1 MASLSPGAPHL
12 DGVTEH
18 VLVVEQPRPRVGLST
33 AIAGAVAEAAA
44 TGRELVLIT
53 PPWTRLTFALELAL
67 SGAGTRWVVRTGDQF
82 HDGFTGLGVRWER
95 TRFVDD
101 EPDVTGIPESR
112 RTVAAVLSEDV
123 PPAWW
128 HLPPIDLAGTTP
140 GTLRV
145 TATTLHPA
153 TDALELGAGFGAL
166 AEGLTGPP
174 RGWGVAEPVTQP
186 WSPRELTRHLRGRM
200 PRASVTVLGG
210 SVSDPILGLLAV
222 QRVDTGVREELT
234 VAVGA
239 RRAPPEGFLELL
251 VRQVAATGVRVMAV
265 FWQPGPGGVYRGGGG
280 LPAAVP
286 LGVYLTDPDGLAAGG
301 SLALGAG
308 IVPMPA
314 GHGQGG
320 WLPFGGPDP
329 FGQLAEVLLV
339 GGRGSG

>member
-18 VLVVEQPRPRVGLST
+18 VLVVEQGRPRVGLST

-153 TDALELGAGFGAL
+153 TDALELGASFGAL

-174 RGWGVAEPVTQP
+174 RGWGVAEPVTQS

-222 QRVDTGVREELT
+222 HRVDTGV
-234 VAVGA
+234 AGGA
-239 RRAPPEGFLELL
+239 DGRGRRPEG
-251 VRQVAATGVRVMAV
+251 TT
-265 FWQPGPGGVYRGGGG
+265 GG
-280 LPAAVP
+280 LPGTPRPAGRSDGRP
-286 LGVYLTDPDGLAAGG
+286 GDGGVLAAGAWWCLPRRRG
-301 SLALGAG
+301 TARGRAAGGVPHRSRRSRRGRFAGARCG
-308 IVPMPA
+308 DRPDP
-314 GHGQGG
+314 GRPRTG
-320 WLPFGGPDP
+320 WLVA
-329 FGQLAEVLLV
+329 LRRA
-339 GGRGSG
+339 